1 MNAISII
8 LIIVV
13 SYLLGSVP
21 TAYFIGRLRGIN
33 IFEVGSGNMGGTNAA
48 RAMGIQWGVLV
59 VVLDVLKGVAAV
71 LIAHEIMV
79 AHEIMADHTYAAG
92 IIAAIAVV
100 IGHSWSLIA
109 TLLTMSINKTGKL
122 TIKGGK
128 GAATALGTLIMI
140 APAYIIVASLTLAA
154 LIIAFTRFVSLGV
167 LAALLIAAAGMVIL
181 SILQPDNGAGI
192 YYALIVAAVMLW
204 RFRGNIQ
211 RLLTGTERRLGE
223 RA

>member
-1 MNAISII
+1 MDANLLNTI
-8 LIIVV
+8 LIIVL

-21 TAYFIGRLRGIN
+21 TAYFIGRLRGVN

-71 LIAHEIMV
+71 LIAREIMPS
-79 AHEIMADHTYAAG
+79 HTYAAG

-100 IGHSWSLIA
+100 IGHSWSLFA
-109 TLLTMSINKTGKL
+109 TLLTMSINKTGKVS
-122 TIKGGK
+122 IKGGK

-140 APAYIIVASLTLAA
+140 APAYIIVAALTLAA

-167 LAALLIAAAGMVIL
+167 LAALLIAAIGMIAL
-181 SILQPDNGAGI
+181 SIMDPNYSPSI
-192 YYALIVAAVMLW
+192 FYALIVAAVMLW